1 MSPNAVPDRA
11 RSFAFC
17 VLAVIYFFFAQLVAN
32 HAANGL
38 SSGDWLPLVERT
50 ILLFLLL
57 VGYGAMGRA
66 FEGQRRPLE
75 AMGLTLRP
83 GWKREFGLGAA
94 LGWGMLIAS
103 ILPMVLLGG
112 LIVTVWTSPRQ
123 FFILILDLVILAI
136 ASLAE
141 EVAFRGYPFQ
151 RLVEAIGPVLATL
164 AFSVFFGLVH
174 LQNPSASAAS
184 VTITIFAGWL
194 LSAAYLR
201 TRALWFSWGWHFA
214 WNVSMGVIFG
224 LPISGITRFSPIF
237 QSNTIG
243 PPWIT
248 GGDYGPEASTITAI
262 VILVGI
268 FVVFQMTRAYAY
280 KYARPVVAPSGGL
293 PVDVAVPSTL
303 YPQTGLNTPDGAVAQ
318 HPGPHAGTMALVH
331 PDSASGADSATS
343 SEGGAE
349 EAGDRAAAAPSPA
362 TPATEANPAPPHG
375 SPGATDSQPER
386 P

>member
-17 VLAVIYFFFAQLVAN
+17 VLAVIYFFFAQLVA
-32 HAANGL
+32 HHSANGL
-38 SSGDWLPLVERT
+38 SSGNWSLLVERA

-75 AMGLTLRP
+75 AMGLLLRP

-94 LGWGMLIAS
+94 LGWGMLIVS

-123 FFILILDLVILAI
+123 FLILLLDLVILAV

-151 RLVEAIGPVLATL
+151 RLVEAIGPVLATV

-174 LQNPSASAAS
+174 LQNPSANPAS
-184 VTITIFAGWL
+184 VTITIFAGFL

-224 LPISGITRFSPIF
+224 LPISGLTRFSPIF

-248 GGDYGPEASTITAI
+248 GGDYGPEASTVAAI
-262 VILVGI
+262 VILAGI
-268 FVVFQMTRAYAY
+268 FVVFRMTREYAY
-280 KYARPVVAPSGGL
+280 KYARPIVAPGGP
-293 PVDVAVPSTL
+293 PVDLAVPSIL
-303 YPQTGLNTPDGAVAQ
+303 NPQSGLNTSDGGTVAPRPEPQ
-318 HPGPHAGTMALVH
+318 PAALA
-331 PDSASGADSATS
+331 PTASASSPASAKS
-343 SEGGAE
+343 SAALGET
-349 EAGDRAAAAPSPA
+349 AGDCTAAAPSSASPA
-362 TPATEANPAPPHG
+362 IESDPAAPNGPSNAADRH
-375 SPGATDSQPER
+375 SEQP
-386 P
+386 